1 LGAAIGFTG
10 AVNLLLLATILWTEW
25 IDARGLTAAWMAAAV
40 IWSGSGLVSLRW
52 CARVRAFDEVGPP
65 QDLFP
70 RALGEYLRGNWY
82 EVEALCHAMLRAE
95 ARDIDARLL
104 LASTMRRSGRRDEA
118 RLWLA
123 ELGRFE
129 ASAKWGLEI
138 EHEWSL
144 LAEQADAAGKVAAA
158 GGDSAEGDAQPPMGN
173 DEQAVTQDGA
183 KWLGAA

>member
-1 LGAAIGFTG
+1 LRGSWAGLGAAVGFTG

-25 IDARGLTAAWMAAAV
+25 IAATWLTAAWMATAV
-40 IWSGSGLVSLRW
+40 IWSVSGLISLRW
-52 CARVRAFDEVGPP
+52 CSRQRVFDEVGPP

-95 ARDIDARLL
+95 GRDIDARLL
-104 LASTMRRSGRRDEA
+104 LASTLRRSGRRDEA

-129 ASAKWGLEI
+129 AAAKWGLEI
-138 EHEWSL
+138 EQEMVL
-144 LAEQADAAGKVAAA
+144 LAEATGTH
-158 GGDSAEGDAQPPMGN
+158 
-173 DEQAVTQDGA
+173 EQAVSQDGA